1 MCTYIYI
8 YIYLEMFFIHIYENF
23 YKSCF
28 KESRNIEDK
37 TYENDVLKL
46 KSEHVVEAGRRYSLG
61 KDPGR

>member
-1 MCTYIYI
+1 MHIYIYI
-8 YIYLEMFFIHIYENF
+8 YILRDVFYTYIYENF